1 MRMLITGISTLIA
14 VAGAVSIA
22 EATPQFARRYRVD
35 CSHCHSAPPRLN
47 ERGFRF
53 LAAGYRLDGVAS
65 SGTVPLAIWNTV
77 DIERRHSI
85 DLTKGFPS
93 RVELISAGSV
103 GDSNIVYFAE
113 WRALSQSIGGDRRLL
128 DRSGRFE
135 DLYVSIPLP
144 GAFAVT
150 AGQFRG
156 LAQVDV
162 SQRLSLSE
170 PLAFSA
176 GLAGRRSLSSRLT
189 GLRAFSPSGRQ
200 PAARVEYR
208 RTMNTP
214 GDGWF
219 AGATLPL
226 TGELTIPFTD
236 AASFEL
242 EGRPK
247 GVFLEVY
254 RRSGLTS
261 FGGHSFLGDS
271 DRRSI
276 TGVVT
281 RDINDRV
288 LLFGALGRFS
298 VAGADDTRFSVGG
311 EFTATQ
317 HLVGGLRVDHR
328 TNLNRDPA
336 VLLYGN
342 VHVPFGPAA
351 FRQAFRVQLE
361 QRIESSNHIT
371 AVAFSHVF

>member
-1 MRMLITGISTLIA
+1 MRIRIAGIFAVVA
-14 VAGAVSIA
+14 VASAVSIA

-47 ERGFRF
+47 EQGFRF
-53 LAAGYRLDGVAS
+53 LAAGYRLDGIEPSA
-65 SGTVPLAIWNTV
+65 TVPLAIWTTADV
-77 DIERRHSI
+77 ERRHSI

-93 RVELISAGSV
+93 RVELISVGSV
-103 GDSNIVYFAE
+103 GDSDIVYFAE

-135 DLYVSIPLP
+135 DLFVTIPLP

-162 SQRLSLSE
+162 SHRLSLSE

-176 GLAGRRSLSSRLT
+176 GLAGRGGPSSRLT
-189 GLRAFSPSGRQ
+189 GLRGFSPSGRQ
-200 PAARVEYR
+200 PGARVEYR
-208 RTMNTP
+208 HTTNAP

-276 TGVVT
+276 AAVVT
-281 RDINDRV
+281 HDVNDRV
-288 LLFGALGRFS
+288 LLLGALGRYS
-298 VAGADDTRFSVGG
+298 VAGADDTRFSAGG

-328 TNLNRDPA
+328 TNLNRDP
-336 VLLYGN
+336 VVVLYGN

-351 FRQAFRVQLE
+351 FRQAFRLQLE

-371 AVAFSHVF
+371 AIAFSHVF